1 MADRAADLA
10 YRLRRLREA
19 GLPSE
24 RRLTQRQLATVLSGH
39 RRITPSSISSW
50 ESLDNPVVLPEEW
63 LRVYALLF
71 GTGRGPGADGL
82 ALPDR
87 ESLSAEERDG
97 VSQLQDELGVLR
109 DAALGRP
116 PEPLRWVGES

>member
-10 YRLRRLREA
+10 YRLRRLREG
-19 GLPSE
+19 GLPSG
-24 RRLTQRQLATVLSGH
+24 RLTQRQLATVLSGH

-50 ESLDNPVVLPEEW
+50 ESLDNPVVLPEDW

-71 GTGRGPGADGL
+71 GTGRDPGPDGP
-82 ALPDR
+82 ALPDPD
-87 ESLSAEERDG
+87 SLTAQERDR
-97 VSQLQDELGVLR
+97 VSQLRDELGVLR